1 MAFNKEK
8 ILQSA
13 QELISKGKM
22 ADAIREY
29 QRILSQD
36 PRDQNAL
43 NIIGDLYS
51 RMNNP
56 TEAVRYY
63 TKLADVY
70 VKEGFLVRGIAMFK
84 KISKLDSRDTN
95 AMERL
100 ADLYTMQGLLSEAR
114 AQYLQL
120 AEIYL
125 KSNQAPQAMQVMQK
139 VLDLD
144 PENLKI
150 QERLAGLYERHGQPV
165 EAGKIY
171 RRMAERLLNEDQV
184 PESLQ
189 RLEKAVALAPNH
201 PEIRLTQARA
211 LHRSGRAPEALAA
224 LEGIANLEEQTDAL
238 ELLLTL
244 RLETGQPDAAF
255 ELAEKIFA
263 ADPHK
268 VGGLMQ
274 LARYAAKQG
283 DSRRT
288 LDLLGRVGDAALQH
302 DPFHTLEALREI
314 SELIPDAPQALELL
328 ARAAREVGDQPT
340 LVSALARQARA
351 ASAAKEWARA
361 KQLYDEVITLDPNNL
376 ELSHELRQVRE
387 AMGEAVAVSETP
399 AEAPPAFL
407 DQLEPPLATIELD
420 EETQAYFNATVTD
433 IDLFS
438 SYGMIDKALDL
449 ATQLVG
455 RLPQHPLANE
465 KLLDLY
471 IASSNNR
478 GVAEVAARLE
488 NIYREAGN
496 YQRAE
501 ELNRMAQQ
509 YGGVVAAEAV
519 APEISK
525 PAAVVAKP
533 APGPAPAATVAAA
546 PEEVDLSAEW
556 MAAAS
561 SEGLVT
567 PEAVEAAPEPA
578 AIEEPAAVFNAKE
591 ATEEIE
597 FYLNQGML
605 DMAQDVVGRY
615 EQDFPGET
623 TLQELRNRV
632 EAITTA
638 PAPEPPPPPVE
649 AAPEPVAAPE
659 PIAEPEPVVEPE
671 PAPALAEAEAGES
684 YELVLEEQPKEPA
697 PAGAGMSAESFFSDL
712 AGELDAALAGKTAPP
727 PAAKSPA
734 PPPRAAAPSQPPAV
748 IPALGVLAEVFD
760 EFKADMGEV
769 EEVEDVETHYNLGI
783 AYKEM
788 GLLDEAISEFQKAS
802 KAAEKQHAHTNFFQ
816 CCILLGHC
824 FMEKGH
830 PQIAARWYERA
841 LKTPGLD
848 EEGATALRY
857 DLGIALEQAG
867 DRKAALN
874 CFLEVYGSN
883 VDYRD
888 VGERIRELQG
898 A

>member
-13 QELISKGKM
+13 QELISKGKP
-22 ADAIREY
+22 AEAIREY
-29 QRILSQD
+29 QRVLSQD

-56 TEAVRYY
+56 TEAIRYY

-84 KISKLDSRDTN
+84 KISKLDSHDIN

-120 AEIYL
+120 AEMYL
-125 KSNQAPQAMQVMQK
+125 KGNQAQPALQVMQK

-165 EAGKIY
+165 EAAKIY
-171 RRMAERLLNEDQV
+171 RRMAERLLNDDQV
-184 PESLQ
+184 AESLQ
-189 RLEKAVALAPNH
+189 RLEKAVALAPDH
-201 PEIRLTQARA
+201 PEVRLTQARA
-211 LHRSGRAPEALAA
+211 LQRSGRAQEALAA
-224 LEGIANLEEQTDAL
+224 LEKIANLEEQTDAL

-255 ELAEKIFA
+255 ELAEKLFA
-263 ADPHK
+263 ADPHR
-268 VGGLMQ
+268 VAGLMQ

-283 DSRRT
+283 DSKRA
-288 LDLLGRVGDAALQH
+288 LEVLGRVGDAALQH

-340 LVSALARQARA
+340 LISALARQARA
-351 ASAAKEWARA
+351 ASAAKDWARA
-361 KQLYDEVITLDPNNL
+361 KPLYDEVITLDPNNL
-376 ELSHELRQVRE
+376 DLSHELRQVRE
-387 AMGEAVAVSETP
+387 ALGEAVAVSETP
-399 AEAPPAFL
+399 SEAPPAFL
-407 DQLEPPLATIELD
+407 DQLEPPPAQIELD
-420 EETQAYFNATVTD
+420 EESQAYFNATVTD

-438 SYGMIDKALDL
+438 SYGMTDKALEL
-449 ATQLVG
+449 AAQLVA
-455 RLPQHPLANE
+455 RLPDHPLANE

-471 IASSNNR
+471 IGSGNNS
-478 GVAEVAARLE
+478 GVAEGAVRLE
-488 NIYREAGN
+488 NIYRQAGN

-501 ELNRMAQQ
+501 ELNRMAQK
-509 YGGVVAAEAV
+509 YGGL
-519 APEISK
+519 
-525 PAAVVAKP
+525 
-533 APGPAPAATVAAA
+533 APAAGATPEVSEPSAVAEPAVEPAPAA

-561 SEGLVT
+561 SEGLVA
-567 PEAVEAAPEPA
+567 PEAVAAA
-578 AIEEPAAVFNAKE
+578 EEPAPAPAVFNAKE
-591 ATEEIE
+591 ATEEIA

-605 DMAQDVVGRY
+605 DMARDVLVRY
-615 EQDFPGET
+615 EQEFPGEPA
-623 TLQELRNRV
+623 LSEVRVRV
-632 EAITTA
+632 EAA
-638 PAPEPPPPPVE
+638 AAAPPPPVE

-659 PIAEPEPVVEPE
+659 PIAEPEPAV
-671 PAPALAEAEAGES
+671 ASAEADAGES

-712 AGELDAALAGKTAPP
+712 AGEIDAALSGKTAPP
-727 PAAKSPA
+727 TAAAKSSA
-734 PPPRAAAPSQPPAV
+734 PPPRAAAPAPPPAAT
-748 IPALGVLAEVFD
+748 PSLGVLAEVFD

-769 EEVEDVETHYNLGI
+769 EEVEDIETHYSLGI

-802 KAAEKQHAHTNFFQ
+802 KASEKQHAHSNYFQ

-848 EEGATALRY
+848 DEGATALRY

-867 DRKAALN
+867 DRKGALN

>member
-13 QELISKGKM
+13 QELIGKGKL
-22 ADAIREY
+22 AEAIREY
-29 QRILSQD
+29 QRLLSQD

-51 RMNNP
+51 RMNNSA
-56 TEAVRYY
+56 EAVKYY

-84 KISKLDSRDTN
+84 KISKLDAHDTN

-120 AEIYL
+120 AEMYL
-125 KSNQAPQAMQVMQK
+125 KGNQAPQALAVMQK

-165 EAGKIY
+165 EAAKIF
-171 RRMAERLLNEDQV
+171 RRMAERLLADDNAAD
-184 PESLQ
+184 SLQ
-189 RLEKAVALAPNH
+189 KLEKAVALAPDH

-211 LHRSGRAPEALAA
+211 LHKAGRAQEALGA
-224 LEGIANLEEQTDAL
+224 LEKIANLEEQPDAL

-263 ADPHK
+263 ADPHR

-283 DSRRT
+283 DSARA
-288 LDLLGRVGDAALQH
+288 LDVLGRVGDAALQH

-314 SELIPDAPQALELL
+314 SDALPNEPQATELL

-340 LVSALARQARA
+340 LISALARQARA
-351 ASAAKEWARA
+351 AAAAKDWARA
-361 KQLYDEVITLDPNNL
+361 KPLYDEVITLDPNNL

-387 AMGEAVAVSETP
+387 AMGEAVAVGENP
-399 AEAPPAFL
+399 AEAPPAFI
-407 DQLEPPLATIELD
+407 DQLEPPPAVVELD
-420 EETQAYFNATVTD
+420 EESQAYFNATVTD

-438 SYGMIDKALDL
+438 SYGMTDKALEL
-449 ATQLVG
+449 ATQLVA
-455 RLPQHPLANE
+455 RLPQHPMANE

-471 IASSNNR
+471 IASGNNA
-478 GVAEVAARLE
+478 GVAEVAVRLE
-488 NIYREAGN
+488 NLYRESGN

-509 YGGVVAAEAV
+509 YGGVVAAAAAAPAV
-519 APEISK
+519 EE
-525 PAAVVAKP
+525 PAAVVAEP
-533 APGPAPAATVAAA
+533 EPAPAPAPAT
-546 PEEVDLSAEW
+546 EEVDLSAEW

-561 SEGLVT
+561 EEGLVV
-567 PEAVEAAPEPA
+567 PEAVEAPPEPA
-578 AIEEPAAVFNAKE
+578 PVEAPPPVFNAKE

-597 FYLNQGML
+597 FYLNQGMF
-605 DMAQDVVGRY
+605 DMARDVVGRY
-615 EQDFPGET
+615 EQEFPGEAA
-623 TLQELRNRV
+623 LSELRQRV
-632 EAITTA
+632 EAAAAAPPVVEAVPEPT
-638 PAPEPPPPPVE
+638 PAPEREPVVE
-649 AAPEPVAAPE
+649 EVPEPEPVAA
-659 PIAEPEPVVEPE
+659 
-671 PAPALAEAEAGES
+671 AEAEEGES
-684 YELVLEEQPKEPA
+684 YELVLEEQPKAEAA
-697 PAGAGMSAESFFSDL
+697 PAAAGMSAESFFSDL
-712 AGELDAALAGKTAPP
+712 AGEIDAALSGTPAPP
-727 PAAKSPA
+727 APAAKSAA
-734 PPPRAAAPSQPPAV
+734 PPSKAKAPALAAAAPS
-748 IPALGVLAEVFD
+748 LGMLAEVFD

-769 EEVEDVETHYNLGI
+769 EEVEDIETHYNLGI

-802 KAAEKQHAHTNFFQ
+802 KASEKQRAHSNFFQ

-848 EEGATALRY
+848 DEGATALRY
-857 DLGIALEQAG
+857 DLGNALEQAG
-867 DRKAALN
+867 DRKGALN

>member
-13 QELISKGKM
+13 QELIGKGKL
-22 ADAIREY
+22 AEAIREY

-51 RMNNP
+51 RMNNT
-56 TEAVRYY
+56 TEAVKYY

-84 KISKLDSRDTN
+84 KISKLDPRDTN

-120 AEIYL
+120 AEMYL
-125 KSNQAPQAMQVMQK
+125 KGNQTPQALQVMQK

-150 QERLAGLYERHGQPV
+150 QERLANLYERHGQPV
-165 EAGKIY
+165 EAAKIFQ
-171 RRMAERLLNEDQV
+171 RMAERLLADDNVAD
-184 PESLQ
+184 SLQ
-189 RLEKAVALAPNH
+189 RLEKAVALAPDH
-201 PEIRLTQARA
+201 PAVRLTQARA
-211 LHRSGRAPEALAA
+211 LQKSGRSQEALAA
-224 LEGIANLEEQTDAL
+224 LEKIANLEEKPDAL

-244 RLETGQPDAAF
+244 RLEAGQTDAAS
-255 ELAEKIFA
+255 ELAERIFA
-263 ADPHK
+263 ADPHRA
-268 VGGLMQ
+268 GGMMQ
-274 LARYAAKQG
+274 LARHAARSG
-283 DSRRT
+283 DEART
-288 LDLLGRVGDAALQH
+288 LDVLGRAGEAAIQH
-302 DPFHTLEALREI
+302 DPFNTLETLREI
-314 SELIPDAPQALELL
+314 ADALPNSSPALEWL
-328 ARAAREVGDQPT
+328 ARAAREVGDQPS

-351 ASAAKEWARA
+351 AAAAKDWARA
-361 KQLYDEVITLDPNNL
+361 KTLYDEAVTLDPNNL

-387 AMGEAVAVSETP
+387 ALGEAVAVSETP
-399 AEAPPAFL
+399 GEAPPAFL
-407 DQLEPPLATIELD
+407 EQLEAPPAVVELD
-420 EETQAYFNATVTD
+420 EEGQAYFNATVTD

-438 SYGMIDKALDL
+438 SYGMTDKALEL
-449 ATQLVG
+449 ATQLVA
-455 RLPQHPLANE
+455 RLPQHPTANE

-471 IASSNNR
+471 IASGNNA

-488 NIYREAGN
+488 KLYRDAGN

-509 YGGVVAAEAV
+509 YGGVVAAAEAA
-519 APEISK
+519 APALGE
-525 PAAVVAKP
+525 PAA
-533 APGPAPAATVAAA
+533 VAAA
-546 PEEVDLSAEW
+546 PEPAPATEEIDLSAEW
-556 MAAAS
+556 MAAAT
-561 SEGLVT
+561 EQGLVAS
-567 PEAVEAAPEPA
+567 EAVEAAPEPPA
-578 AIEEPAAVFNAKE
+578 VEEAVPVEEAPPAPVFSPKE

-597 FYLNQGML
+597 FYLNQGMF
-605 DMAQDVVGRY
+605 DMARDVLGRY
-615 EQDFPGET
+615 EQDFPGEPA
-623 TLQELRNRV
+623 LSELRRRV
-632 EAITTA
+632 EAA
-638 PAPEPPPPPVE
+638 AAAPPVVEAVPEPAPEPVP
-649 AAPEPVAAPE
+649 
-659 PIAEPEPVVEPE
+659 EPEPVVEAVPE
-671 PAPALAEAEAGES
+671 PEPVAAGEAEEGES
-684 YELVLEEQPKEPA
+684 YELVLEEQPKAEPA
-697 PAGAGMSAESFFSDL
+697 PATAGMTAESFFSDL
-712 AGELDAALAGKTAPP
+712 AGEIDAALAGAPAAPAPAAKTTAPP
-727 PAAKSPA
+727 PPKAKAPA
-734 PPPRAAAPSQPPAV
+734 PPAAAPS
-748 IPALGVLAEVFD
+748 LGVLAEVFD

-769 EEVEDVETHYNLGI
+769 EEVEDIETHYNLGI

-802 KAAEKQHAHTNFFQ
+802 KAAEKQHAHSNFFQ

-848 EEGATALRY
+848 DEGATALRY
-857 DLGIALEQAG
+857 DLGNALEQAG
-867 DRKAALN
+867 DRKGALN